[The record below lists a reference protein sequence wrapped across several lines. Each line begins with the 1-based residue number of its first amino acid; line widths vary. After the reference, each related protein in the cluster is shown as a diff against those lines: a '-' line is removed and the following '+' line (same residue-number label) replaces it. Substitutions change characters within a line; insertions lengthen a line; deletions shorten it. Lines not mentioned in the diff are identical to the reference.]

1 MIFYMNLPFKI
12 ALRYLVAKKSTQV
25 IQLITGISVLG
36 LTVGTAALVLVLSV
50 FNGFEDLIMGM
61 YVKFNPDIKIT
72 PISGKFFQPDE
83 SLFYKISKTQG
94 IEAIS
99 GTLEEIAFFTYQEK
113 QDFGMIKGVD
123 TLFSAVSNIDSCIK
137 EGIYLPDHS
146 LSFNALIGLGI
157 RNKLGI
163 NLEDPFA
170 SLTVYMPKNKEN
182 SPFENPFRSRNL
194 QPIGTFMIQ
203 QEYDNQ
209 YIITNLNV
217 ARELIGSP
225 DILSAWEV
233 KVVNNYPVKQVVSD
247 LQSILKD
254 HFNVKDYYAQEEG
267 FIKLMRLEK
276 WLSFAIVGFMLLLV
290 AFNLIGALWMI
301 VLDKKRDV
309 SILKSIGSTDLDI
322 RNLFLFEGLF
332 LTGIGLISGVLLA
345 LFIFFL
351 QKTFH
356 LVTIP
361 GSFVVDSYPISLRWK
376 DFIVVGI
383 TVFLIGLLASLPA
396 ALRAMRISTHE
407 KVV

>member
-1 MIFYMNLPFKI
+1 MNLPFKI
-12 ALRYLVAKKSTQV
+12 ALRYLLAKKSTQV
-25 IQLITGISVLG
+25 IQLITGISILG

-72 PISGKFFQPDE
+72 PVSGKFFNADA
-83 SLFYKISKTQG
+83 SLVYKMSRIPG
-94 IEAIS
+94 VEAIS
-99 GTLEEIAFFTYQEK
+99 GTLEEIAFFTYKDK
-113 QDFGMIKGVD
+113 QDFGMVKGVD
-123 TLFSAVSNIDSCIK
+123 TLFSDVSNIDSCIK
-137 EGIYLPDHS
+137 EGVYLPNRS

-163 NLEDPFA
+163 DLEDPFA

-182 SPFENPFRSRNL
+182 TTFENPFRSRNL

-209 YIITNLNV
+209 YIITTLNV
-217 ARELIGSP
+217 ARELVGNP
-225 DILSAWEV
+225 NILSAWEI
-233 KVVNNYPVKQVVSD
+233 KVSQNYPVKKVVSE
-247 LQSILKD
+247 LQSIVMD
-254 HFNVKDYYAQEEG
+254 RFYVKDYYAQEEG

-290 AFNLIGALWMI
+290 AFNQIGALWMI

-309 SILKSIGSTDLDI
+309 SILKSIGSTDVDI
-322 RNLFLFEGLF
+322 RNLFLYEGLF
-332 LTGIGLISGVLLA
+332 LTGIGLISGVFLA

-356 LVTIP
+356 LVAIP
-361 GSFVVDSYPISLRWK
+361 GSFVVDSYPISLRWE
-376 DFIVVGI
+376 DFITVAI
-383 TVFLIGLLASLPA
+383 TVLFIGLLASIPA

-407 KVV
+407 KIV

>member
-1 MIFYMNLPFKI
+1 MILYMNLPFKI
-12 ALRYLVAKKSTQV
+12 ALRYLIAKKSTQV

-72 PISGKFFQPDE
+72 PISGKFFYPDE
-83 SLFYKISKTQG
+83 SLAYKISKIQG

-137 EGIYLPDHS
+137 EGIYLPNHS

-407 KVV
+407 KIM

>member
-163 NLEDPFA
+163 NLDDPFA

-407 KVV
+407 KIM

>member
-247 LQSILKD
+247 LQSVLKD
-254 HFNVKDYYAQEEG
+254 RFNVKDYYAQEEG

-407 KVV
+407 KIM

>member
-1 MIFYMNLPFKI
+1 MNLPFKI

-72 PISGKFFQPDE
+72 PISGKFFQTDE
-83 SLFYKISKTQG
+83 SLFYKISKIQG

-163 NLEDPFA
+163 NLDDPFA

-407 KVV
+407 KIM

>member
-1 MIFYMNLPFKI
+1 MNLPFKI
-12 ALRYLVAKKSTQV
+12 ALRYLIAKKSTQV
-25 IQLITGISVLG
+25 IQLITGISILG

-72 PISGKFFQPDE
+72 PVSGKFFNADA
-83 SLFYKISKTQG
+83 SLVYKMSKIPG
-94 IEAIS
+94 VEAIS
-99 GTLEEIAFFTYQEK
+99 GTLEEIAFFTYKDK
-113 QDFGMIKGVD
+113 QDFGMVKGVD

-137 EGIYLPDHS
+137 EGVYLPNRS

-163 NLEDPFA
+163 DLEDPFA

-182 SPFENPFRSRNL
+182 TPFENPFRSRNL
-194 QPIGTFMIQ
+194 QPVGTFMIQ

-209 YIITNLNV
+209 YIITTLNV
-217 ARELIGSP
+217 ARELMGSANL
-225 DILSAWEV
+225 LSAWEIKV
-233 KVVNNYPVKQVVSD
+233 SQNHSVKKVVSEI
-247 LQSILKD
+247 QSIVKD
-254 HFNVKDYYAQEEG
+254 RFYVKDYYAQEEG

-301 VLDKKRDV
+301 VLDKKRDI
-309 SILKSIGSTDLDI
+309 SILKSIGSTDVDI
-322 RNLFLFEGLF
+322 RNLFLYEGLF
-332 LTGIGLISGVLLA
+332 LTGIGLISGVFLA

-356 LVTIP
+356 LVAIP
-361 GSFVVDSYPISLRWK
+361 GSFVVDSYPISLRWE
-376 DFIVVGI
+376 DFI
-383 TVFLIGLLASLPA
+383 TVSLTVLFIGLLASIPA

-407 KVV
+407 KIV

>member
-1 MIFYMNLPFKI
+1 MNLPFKI
-12 ALRYLVAKKSTQV
+12 ALRYLIAKKSTQV

-83 SLFYKISKTQG
+83 SLFYKISKIQG

-407 KVV
+407 KIM

>member
-1 MIFYMNLPFKI
+1 MNLPFKI

-25 IQLITGISVLG
+25 IQLITGISILG

-61 YVKFNPDIKIT
+61 YVKFNPDIKIN
-72 PISGKFFQPDE
+72 PVSGKFFNADA
-83 SLFYKISKTQG
+83 SLVYKISKIPG
-94 IEAIS
+94 VEAIS
-99 GTLEEIAFFTYQEK
+99 ETLEEIAFFTYQDK
-113 QDFGMIKGVD
+113 QDFGMVKGVD

-137 EGIYLPDHS
+137 EGVYLPNRS

-163 NLEDPFA
+163 DLEDPFA

-182 SPFENPFRSRNL
+182 TPFENPFRSRNL
-194 QPIGTFMIQ
+194 QPVGTFMIQ

-209 YIITNLNV
+209 YIITTLNV
-217 ARELIGSP
+217 ARELMGNANL
-225 DILSAWEV
+225 LSAWEIKV
-233 KVVNNYPVKQVVSD
+233 SKNYSVKKVVSEI
-247 LQSILKD
+247 QSIVKD
-254 HFNVKDYYAQEEG
+254 RFYVKDYYAQEEG

-301 VLDKKRDV
+301 VLDKKRDI
-309 SILKSIGSTDLDI
+309 SILKSVGSTDVDI
-322 RNLFLFEGLF
+322 RNLFLYEGLF
-332 LTGIGLISGVLLA
+332 LTGIGLISGVFLA

-356 LVTIP
+356 LVAIP
-361 GSFVVDSYPISLRWK
+361 GSFVVDSYPISLRWE
-376 DFIVVGI
+376 DFFTVAI
-383 TVFLIGLLASLPA
+383 TVLFIGLLASIPA

-407 KVV
+407 KIV

>member
-1 MIFYMNLPFKI
+1 MNLPFKI

-267 FIKLMRLEK
+267 FIRLMRLEK

-407 KVV
+407 KIM

>member
-1 MIFYMNLPFKI
+1 MNLPFKI
-12 ALRYLVAKKSTQV
+12 ALRYLIAKKSTQV
-25 IQLITGISVLG
+25 IQLITGISILG

-50 FNGFEDLIMGM
+50 FNGFEDLIMSM

-72 PISGKFFQPDE
+72 PVSGKFFNADA
-83 SLFYKISKTQG
+83 SLVYKMSKIPG
-94 IEAIS
+94 VEAIS
-99 GTLEEIAFFTYQEK
+99 GTLEEIAFFTYKDK
-113 QDFGMIKGVD
+113 QDFGMVKGVD

-137 EGIYLPDHS
+137 EGVYLPNRS

-163 NLEDPFA
+163 DLEDPFA

-182 SPFENPFRSRNL
+182 TPFENPFRSRNL
-194 QPIGTFMIQ
+194 QPVGTFMIQ

-209 YIITNLNV
+209 YIITTLNV
-217 ARELIGSP
+217 ARELMGSANL
-225 DILSAWEV
+225 LSAWEIKV
-233 KVVNNYPVKQVVSD
+233 SQNHSVKKVVSEI
-247 LQSILKD
+247 QSIVKD
-254 HFNVKDYYAQEEG
+254 RFYVKDYYAQEEG

-301 VLDKKRDV
+301 VLDKKRDI
-309 SILKSIGSTDLDI
+309 SILKSIGSTDVDI
-322 RNLFLFEGLF
+322 RNLFLYEGLF
-332 LTGIGLISGVLLA
+332 LTGIGLISGVFLA

-356 LVTIP
+356 LVAIP
-361 GSFVVDSYPISLRWK
+361 GSFVVDSYPISLRWE
-376 DFIVVGI
+376 DFI
-383 TVFLIGLLASLPA
+383 TVSLTVLFIGLLASIPA

-407 KVV
+407 KIV

>member
-1 MIFYMNLPFKI
+1 MNLPFKI
-12 ALRYLVAKKSTQV
+12 ALRYLLAKKSTQV
-25 IQLITGISVLG
+25 IQLITGISILG

-72 PISGKFFQPDE
+72 PVSGKFFNVD
-83 SLFYKISKTQG
+83 SSIVYKISKIPG
-94 IEAIS
+94 VEAIS
-99 GTLEEIAFFTYQEK
+99 GTLEEIAFFTYQDK
-113 QDFGMIKGVD
+113 QDFGMVKGVD

-137 EGIYLPDHS
+137 EGVYLPNRS

-182 SPFENPFRSRNL
+182 NPFENPFRSRNL

-209 YIITNLNV
+209 YIITTLNV
-217 ARELIGSP
+217 ARELMGNANQ
-225 DILSAWEV
+225 LSAWEIKV
-233 KVVNNYPVKQVVSD
+233 SQNHPVEKVVSEI
-247 LQSILKD
+247 QSIVKD
-254 HFNVKDYYAQEEG
+254 QFYVKDYYAQEEG

-309 SILKSIGSTDLDI
+309 SILKSIGSTDMDI
-322 RNLFLFEGLF
+322 RNLFLYEGLF
-332 LTGIGLISGVLLA
+332 LTGIGLISGVFLA

-356 LVTIP
+356 LVAIP
-361 GSFVVDSYPISLRWK
+361 GSFVVDSYPISLRWE
-376 DFIVVGI
+376 DFITVAI
-383 TVFLIGLLASLPA
+383 TVLFIGLLASIPA

-407 KVV
+407 KIV

>member
-1 MIFYMNLPFKI
+1 MILYMNLPFKI
-12 ALRYLVAKKSTQV
+12 ALRYLIAKKSTQV

-72 PISGKFFQPDE
+72 PISGKFFYPDE
-83 SLFYKISKTQG
+83 SLAYKISKIQG

-137 EGIYLPDHS
+137 EGIYLPNHS

-225 DILSAWEV
+225 NILSAWEV

-247 LQSILKD
+247 LQSVLKD
-254 HFNVKDYYAQEEG
+254 RFNVKDYYAQEEG

-407 KVV
+407 KIM

>member
-72 PISGKFFQPDE
+72 PISGKFFQTDE

-407 KVV
+407 KIM

>member
-1 MIFYMNLPFKI
+1 MNLPFKI
-12 ALRYLVAKKSTQV
+12 ALRYLIAKKSTQV

-83 SLFYKISKTQG
+83 SLFYKISKIQG

-376 DFIVVGI
+376 DFFVVGI

-407 KVV
+407 KIM

>member
-1 MIFYMNLPFKI
+1 
-12 ALRYLVAKKSTQV
+12 
-25 IQLITGISVLG
+25 LG

-72 PISGKFFQPDE
+72 PVSGKFFNADA
-83 SLFYKISKTQG
+83 SMVYKISKIPG
-94 IEAIS
+94 VEAIS
-99 GTLEEIAFFTYQEK
+99 GTLEEIAFFTYQDK
-113 QDFGMIKGVD
+113 QDFGMVKGVD

-137 EGIYLPDHS
+137 EGVYLPNRS

-182 SPFENPFRSRNL
+182 TPFENPFRSRNL
-194 QPIGTFMIQ
+194 QPVGTFMIQ

-209 YIITNLNV
+209 YIITTLNV
-217 ARELIGSP
+217 ARELMGSANL
-225 DILSAWEV
+225 LSAWEIKV
-233 KVVNNYPVKQVVSD
+233 SQNHSVKKVVSEI
-247 LQSILKD
+247 QSIVKD
-254 HFNVKDYYAQEEG
+254 RFYVKDYYAQEEG

-301 VLDKKRDV
+301 VLDKKRDI
-309 SILKSIGSTDLDI
+309 SILKSIGSTDVDI
-322 RNLFLFEGLF
+322 RNLFLYEGLF
-332 LTGIGLISGVLLA
+332 LTGIGLISGVFLA

-356 LVTIP
+356 LVAIP
-361 GSFVVDSYPISLRWK
+361 GSFVVDSYPISLRWE
-376 DFIVVGI
+376 DFI
-383 TVFLIGLLASLPA
+383 TVALTVLFIGLLASIPA

-407 KVV
+407 KMV

>member
-1 MIFYMNLPFKI
+1 MNLPFKI
-12 ALRYLVAKKSTQV
+12 ALRYLLAKKSTQV
-25 IQLITGISVLG
+25 IQLITGISILG

-72 PISGKFFQPDE
+72 PVSGKFFNADA
-83 SLFYKISKTQG
+83 SLVYKISKIPG
-94 IEAIS
+94 VEAIS
-99 GTLEEIAFFTYQEK
+99 GTLEEIAFFTYQDK
-113 QDFGMIKGVD
+113 QDFGMVKGVD

-137 EGIYLPDHS
+137 EGVYLPNRS

-182 SPFENPFRSRNL
+182 TPFENPFRSRNL
-194 QPIGTFMIQ
+194 QPVGTFMIQ

-209 YIITNLNV
+209 YIITTLNV
-217 ARELIGSP
+217 ARELMGNANL
-225 DILSAWEV
+225 LSAWEIKV
-233 KVVNNYPVKQVVSD
+233 AQNYQVKKVVSEI
-247 LQSILKD
+247 QSIVKD
-254 HFNVKDYYAQEEG
+254 QFYVKDYYAQEEG

-309 SILKSIGSTDLDI
+309 SILKSIGSTDIDI
-322 RNLFLFEGLF
+322 RNLFLYEGLF
-332 LTGIGLISGVLLA
+332 LTGIGLISGVFLA

-356 LVTIP
+356 LVAIP
-361 GSFVVDSYPISLRWK
+361 GSFVVDSYPISLRWE
-376 DFIVVGI
+376 DFITVAI
-383 TVFLIGLLASLPA
+383 TVLFIGLLASIPA

-407 KVV
+407 KIV

>member
-12 ALRYLVAKKSTQV
+12 ALRYLIAKKSTQV

-83 SLFYKISKTQG
+83 SLFYKISKIQG

-407 KVV
+407 KIM

>member
-1 MIFYMNLPFKI
+1 MNLPFKI
-12 ALRYLVAKKSTQV
+12 ALRYLIAKKSTQV
-25 IQLITGISVLG
+25 IQLITGISILG

-72 PISGKFFQPDE
+72 PVTGKFFNADA
-83 SLFYKISKTQG
+83 SMVYKISKIPG
-94 IEAIS
+94 VEAIS
-99 GTLEEIAFFTYQEK
+99 GTLEEIAFFTYQDK
-113 QDFGMIKGVD
+113 QDFGMVKGVD

-137 EGIYLPDHS
+137 EGVYLPNRS

-182 SPFENPFRSRNL
+182 TPFENPFRSRNL
-194 QPIGTFMIQ
+194 QPVGTFMIQ

-209 YIITNLNV
+209 YIITTLNV
-217 ARELIGSP
+217 ARELMGSANL
-225 DILSAWEV
+225 LSAWEIKV
-233 KVVNNYPVKQVVSD
+233 SQNHSVKKVVSEI
-247 LQSILKD
+247 QSIVKD
-254 HFNVKDYYAQEEG
+254 RFYVKDYYAQEEG

-301 VLDKKRDV
+301 VLDKKRDI
-309 SILKSIGSTDLDI
+309 SILKSIGSTDVDI
-322 RNLFLFEGLF
+322 RNLFLYEGLF
-332 LTGIGLISGVLLA
+332 LTGIGLISGVFLA

-356 LVTIP
+356 LVAIP
-361 GSFVVDSYPISLRWK
+361 GSFVVDSYPISLRWE
-376 DFIVVGI
+376 DFI
-383 TVFLIGLLASLPA
+383 TVSLTVLFIGLLASIPA

-407 KVV
+407 KIV

>member
-1 MIFYMNLPFKI
+1 MNLPFKI
-12 ALRYLVAKKSTQV
+12 ALRYLIAKKSTQV
-25 IQLITGISVLG
+25 IQLITGISILG

-72 PISGKFFQPDE
+72 PVSGKFFNADA
-83 SLFYKISKTQG
+83 SMVYKISKIPG
-94 IEAIS
+94 VEAIS
-99 GTLEEIAFFTYQEK
+99 GTLEEIAFFTYQDK
-113 QDFGMIKGVD
+113 QDFGMVKGVD

-137 EGIYLPDHS
+137 EGVYLPNRS

-182 SPFENPFRSRNL
+182 TPFENPFRSRNL
-194 QPIGTFMIQ
+194 QPVGTFMIQ

-209 YIITNLNV
+209 YIITTLNV
-217 ARELIGSP
+217 ARELMGSANL
-225 DILSAWEV
+225 LSAWEIKV
-233 KVVNNYPVKQVVSD
+233 SQNHSVKKVVSEI
-247 LQSILKD
+247 QSIVKD
-254 HFNVKDYYAQEEG
+254 RFYVKDYYAQEEG

-301 VLDKKRDV
+301 VLDKKRDI
-309 SILKSIGSTDLDI
+309 SILKSIGSTDVDI
-322 RNLFLFEGLF
+322 RNLFLYEGLF
-332 LTGIGLISGVLLA
+332 LTGIGLISGVFLA

-356 LVTIP
+356 LVAIP
-361 GSFVVDSYPISLRWK
+361 GSFVVDSYPISLRWE
-376 DFIVVGI
+376 DFI
-383 TVFLIGLLASLPA
+383 TVALTVLFIGLLASIPA

-407 KVV
+407 KMV

>member
-1 MIFYMNLPFKI
+1 MNLPFKI
-12 ALRYLVAKKSTQV
+12 ALRYLIAKKSTQV
-25 IQLITGISVLG
+25 IQLITGISILG

-72 PISGKFFQPDE
+72 PVSGKFFNADA
-83 SLFYKISKTQG
+83 SLVYKMSKIPG
-94 IEAIS
+94 VEAIS
-99 GTLEEIAFFTYQEK
+99 GTLEEIAFFTYKDK
-113 QDFGMIKGVD
+113 QDFGMVKGVD

-137 EGIYLPDHS
+137 EGVYLPNRS

-163 NLEDPFA
+163 DLEDPFA

-182 SPFENPFRSRNL
+182 TPFENPFRSRNL

-209 YIITNLNV
+209 YIITTLNV
-217 ARELIGSP
+217 ARELIGNP
-225 DILSAWEV
+225 KQLSAWEI
-233 KVVNNYPVKQVVSD
+233 KVSPNYPVKKVVSEI
-247 LQSILKD
+247 QSIVKD
-254 HFNVKDYYAQEEG
+254 RFFVKDYYAQEEG

-301 VLDKKRDV
+301 VLDKKSDI
-309 SILKSIGSTDLDI
+309 SILKSIGSTDVDI
-322 RNLFLFEGLF
+322 RNLFLYEGLF
-332 LTGIGLISGVLLA
+332 LTGIGLISGVFLA

-356 LVTIP
+356 LVAIP
-361 GSFVVDSYPISLRWK
+361 GSFVVDSYPISLRWE
-376 DFIVVGI
+376 DFITVAI
-383 TVFLIGLLASLPA
+383 TVLFIGLLASIPA

-407 KVV
+407 KIV

>member
-1 MIFYMNLPFKI
+1 MNLPFKI
-12 ALRYLVAKKSTQV
+12 ALRYLIAKKSTQV

-83 SLFYKISKTQG
+83 SLFYKISKIQG

-99 GTLEEIAFFTYQEK
+99 GTLEEIGFFTYQEK

-407 KVV
+407 KIM

>member
-1 MIFYMNLPFKI
+1 MNLPFKI
-12 ALRYLVAKKSTQV
+12 ALRYLIAKKSTQV

-72 PISGKFFQPDE
+72 PISGKFFYPDE
-83 SLFYKISKTQG
+83 SLAYKISKIQG

-137 EGIYLPDHS
+137 EGIYLPNHS

-407 KVV
+407 KIM

>member
-1 MIFYMNLPFKI
+1 MNLPFKI
-12 ALRYLVAKKSTQV
+12 ALRYLLAKKSTQV
-25 IQLITGISVLG
+25 IQLITGISILG

-72 PISGKFFQPDE
+72 PVSGKFFNADA
-83 SLFYKISKTQG
+83 SLVYKMSRIPG
-94 IEAIS
+94 VEAIS
-99 GTLEEIAFFTYQEK
+99 GTLEEIAFFTYKDK
-113 QDFGMIKGVD
+113 QDFGMVKGVD

-137 EGIYLPDHS
+137 EGVYLPNRS

-163 NLEDPFA
+163 DLEDPFA

-182 SPFENPFRSRNL
+182 TTFENPFRSRNL

-209 YIITNLNV
+209 YIITTLNV
-217 ARELIGSP
+217 ARELVGNP
-225 DILSAWEV
+225 NILSAWEI
-233 KVVNNYPVKQVVSD
+233 KVSQNYPVKKVVSE
-247 LQSILKD
+247 LQSIVMD
-254 HFNVKDYYAQEEG
+254 RFYVKDYYAQEEG

-290 AFNLIGALWMI
+290 AFNQIGALWMI

-309 SILKSIGSTDLDI
+309 SILKSIGSTDVDI
-322 RNLFLFEGLF
+322 RNLFLYEGLF
-332 LTGIGLISGVLLA
+332 LTGIGLISGVFLA

-356 LVTIP
+356 LVAIP
-361 GSFVVDSYPISLRWK
+361 GSFVVDSYPISLRWE
-376 DFIVVGI
+376 DFITVAI
-383 TVFLIGLLASLPA
+383 TVLFIGLLASIPA

-407 KVV
+407 KIV

>member
-1 MIFYMNLPFKI
+1 MNLPFKI

-83 SLFYKISKTQG
+83 SLFYKISKIQG

-137 EGIYLPDHS
+137 EGIYLPNHS

-407 KVV
+407 KIM